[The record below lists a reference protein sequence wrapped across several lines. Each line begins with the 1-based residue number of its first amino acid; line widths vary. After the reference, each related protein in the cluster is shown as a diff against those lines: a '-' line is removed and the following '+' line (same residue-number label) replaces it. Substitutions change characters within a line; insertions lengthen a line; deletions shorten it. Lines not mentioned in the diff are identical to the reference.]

1 MKAKIEALKR
11 LADKARA
18 KQAAAAAALSVAA
31 MSAHAELPAAATAAI
46 TAVKEDGS
54 DLIAAGWPVLVAIT
68 GGLILM
74 GIFKKVLSRAT

>member
-1 MKAKIEALKR
+1 MKAKLEALKN
-11 LADKARA
+11 LAARARA

-31 MSAHAELPAAATAAI
+31 VQAQAALPAEATAAI
-46 TAVKEDGS
+46 TALKDDGT
-54 DLIAAGWPVLVAIT
+54 DMVAAGWPVLVAIT